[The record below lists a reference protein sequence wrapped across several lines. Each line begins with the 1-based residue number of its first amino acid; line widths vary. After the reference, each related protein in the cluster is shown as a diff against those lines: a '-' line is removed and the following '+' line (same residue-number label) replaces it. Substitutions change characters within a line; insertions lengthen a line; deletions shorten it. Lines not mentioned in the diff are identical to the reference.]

1 MDYAFYLS
9 TGAALFALIAASF
22 SIAAFARIG
31 GVASKPQLTLET
43 VAALV
48 RSECEVLRRT
58 FDDNSGRA
66 RTELSSALI
75 KFQELILNSF
85 NGFSSRAASSFVAF
99 DARLDNGINGIEKR
113 VDAIAQKLNDDLRTS
128 AIEASA
134 NRDSLRST
142 IEAKLDDAITKQ
154 GTASQT
160 LRGEIDS
167 SFQRLKS
174 TVTDALSQAS
184 EQQKERLNANTLA
197 LTNVVEKHDLA
208 AERLRTGVEAR
219 LDALRQEN
227 SAKLDEMRQTV
238 DERLQTTLETRL
250 GESFTRVVEQLKS
263 LHEGIGEM
271 KRLAENVGDLQK
283 VLTNVKVRGTYGEV
297 QLELLLEEF
306 LSAEQYVK
314 NAAVRDNTGERVEF
328 AIKLPGKDSGGTVL
342 LPVDAKF
349 PREDYD
355 NLVAASEA
363 GNAAEVSFYRKQLES
378 RIRAS
383 AKDICEKYINPPRTT
398 DFALLFIPT
407 ESLYAELLRQPGL
420 LEHLQRTYRVT
431 LASPTTFAALL
442 SALQM
447 GFKTLAIEKRSSEVW
462 QVLGAVRTE
471 FGRYDKVVQKISNQL
486 GTASRSVDELKT
498 RTRAVNRS
506 LTSVE
511 SAPDEPTAAKLLG
524 VTLSMDDEDKELSE
538 SNNPFSSEIE
548 VPAALSSAL
557 EDPKGDEAPL

>member
-1 MDYAFYLS
+1 MDQTLYLS
-9 TGAALFALIAASF
+9 AGAAVLALIAAVS
-22 SIAAFARIG
+22 SIAAFIQIG
-31 GVASKPQLTLET
+31 KIASQPFLTPEVLS
-43 VAALV
+43 ALI

-66 RTELSSALI
+66 RSELSSGLI
-75 KFQELILNSF
+75 KFQELILSSF
-85 NGFSSRAASSFVAF
+85 NGLGSRAETSFAAF
-99 DARLDNGINGIEKR
+99 GARLDTGIGALEKR
-113 VDAIAQKLNDDLRTS
+113 VDVIAQKLNDDLRTS
-128 AIEASA
+128 ALEASTH
-134 NRDSLRST
+134 RDALRST
-142 IEAKLDDAITKQ
+142 IEAKLDDAIVKQ
-154 GTASQT
+154 SAASQS
-160 LRGEIDS
+160 LKGEIDS
-167 SFQRLKS
+167 SFHRLKL
-174 TVTDALSQAS
+174 TVTDALAQAS
-184 EQQKERLNANTLA
+184 EQQKERLNANTSA
-197 LTNVVEKHDLA
+197 LNVLVEKQELA
-208 AERLRTGVEAR
+208 TDRLRTGVEAR
-219 LDALRQEN
+219 LDAIRQEN

-271 KRLAENVGDLQK
+271 KRLAANVGDLQK

-328 AIKLPGKDSGGTVL
+328 AIKLPGKDAGGTVL

-363 GNAAEVSFYRKQLES
+363 GDSEAVALYRKQLEN
-378 RIRAS
+378 RIRSS
-383 AKDICEKYINPPRTT
+383 AKEICEKYINPPRTT

-420 LEHLQRTYRVT
+420 LEYLQKTYRVT

-471 FGRYDKVVQKISNQL
+471 FGRYDKIVQKISNQL

-498 RTRAVNRS
+498 RTRAVNRT

-511 SAPDEPTAAKLLG
+511 SAPDEPTAANLLG
-524 VTLSMDDEDKELSE
+524 VTLSIEEEDSELLKD
-538 SNNPFSSEIE
+538 NILISSEIE
-548 VPAALSSAL
+548 VPSAL
-557 EDPKGDEAPL
+557 TNAGPTVG